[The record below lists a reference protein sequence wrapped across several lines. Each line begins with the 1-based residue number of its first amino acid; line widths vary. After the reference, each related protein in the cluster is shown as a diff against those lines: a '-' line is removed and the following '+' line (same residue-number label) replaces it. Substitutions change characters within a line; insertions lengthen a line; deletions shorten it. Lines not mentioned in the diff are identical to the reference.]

1 MRRIIDMLTIYCY
14 YINDEVINI
23 KAKIGFKVNGKWI
36 YLIARGDLEALIQE
50 VSDLMQRDDMTQITI
65 KFYEESKN
73 NV

>member
-14 YINDEVINI
+14 YINEEVINI

-65 KFYEESKN
+65 KFYEENKN